1 MAKHEAPFDHRAIEE
16 RAAAWLARRDGGV
29 WTKEDDALLSDWLAE
44 STAHRVAF
52 LRLEAVWEGARRA
65 RALSSGPP
73 GLVPPPRKWMESPFF
88 PPLAAETPGV
98 LPHRRS
104 SLRWKIAAAFLL
116 VVGIGSVGYELDW
129 FAPGDVYTTPVGD
142 VAAIPLADGSVV
154 TLNTASRIR
163 VEFAPKER
171 RVILERGEA
180 YFAVKRNA
188 ARPFVVVAGDQRIV
202 DVGTQFSVRREAAGL
217 RVVVTEGMVR
227 LETPRAAVHP
237 ASGAVFAQ
245 PLKSQSLAEIDVPLS
260 AGAVAF
266 AQNGDL
272 LIHRESVR
280 QAEDLMT
287 WRKGYLTFHD
297 TTLADAVAEF
307 NRYNDHQITIED
319 PQTAAIRIS
328 GTFRPTD
335 YQAFVRL
342 LHDGYSVAVHDTRAG
357 MTLSKD

>member
-1 MAKHEAPFDHRAIEE
+1 MAKHEAPFNHRAIEE
-16 RAAAWLARRDGGV
+16 RAAAWLARRDGGQ
-29 WTKEDDALLSDWLAE
+29 WTQEDEARLTDWLNE

-65 RALSSGPP
+65 RVLSKAPAGF
-73 GLVPPPRKWMESPFF
+73 VPPPRKWMSPFF
-88 PPLAAETPGV
+88 PSVASQAPRALPL
-98 LPHRRS
+98 RRA
-104 SLRWKIAAAFLL
+104 SLRWAIAASLLL
-116 VVGIGSVGYELDW
+116 VAGIGSVGYVLHG
-129 FAPGDVYTTPVGD
+129 FATGDVYTTSVGG
-142 VAAIPLADGSVV
+142 VSSIPLTDGSVV

-180 YFAVKRNA
+180 YFTVTRNA
-188 ARPFVVVAGDQRIV
+188 ARPFVVVAGDHRIV
-202 DVGTQFSVRREAAGL
+202 DVGTQFSVRREPAGL
-217 RVVVTEGMVR
+217 RVVVTEGVVR
-227 LETPRAAVHP
+227 LEGPHADVHSS
-237 ASGAVFAQ
+237 SGAVSAQ
-245 PLKSQSLAEIDVPLS
+245 PPKSLADMDVRLS

-272 LIHRESVR
+272 LVHKESVR
-280 QAEDLMT
+280 QAEDMMT

-307 NRYNDHQITIED
+307 NRYNDRQITIGD
-319 PQTAAIRIS
+319 PQTAGIRIS

-342 LHDGYSVAVHDTRAG
+342 LHDGYSVDIHDTDEG

>member
-1 MAKHEAPFDHRAIEE
+1 MAEHEAPLNHRAIEE
-16 RAAAWLARRDGGV
+16 RAAAWLARRDGGD
-29 WTKEDDALLSDWLAE
+29 WREEDDAHLTDWLNV

-65 RALSSGPP
+65 RALSSAPP
-73 GLVPPPRKWMESPFF
+73 GLVPPPRKWMASPFF
-88 PPLAAETPGV
+88 RAIASRTPRG
-98 LPHRRS
+98 LRQRRS
-104 SLRWKIAAAFLL
+104 SRRWTIAASLLL
-116 VVGIGSVGYELDW
+116 VVGIGSVGYVLDW
-129 FAPGDVYTTPVGD
+129 FAPGDVYTTSVGD
-142 VAAIPLADGSVV
+142 VSSIPLEDGSVV

-163 VEFAPKER
+163 IEFAPKER

-180 YFAVKRNA
+180 YFAVRRDA
-188 ARPFVVVAGDQRIV
+188 TRPFVVVAGDHRVV
-202 DVGTQFSVRREAAGL
+202 DVGTQFSVRRERTGL

-227 LETPRAAVHP
+227 LESPRADVHSATGVDLAQTPRA
-237 ASGAVFAQ
+237 
-245 PLKSQSLAEIDVPLS
+245 LAGMDVRLS

-272 LIHRESVR
+272 LVHKETVR
-280 QAEDLMT
+280 QAEDMMT
-287 WRKGYLTFHD
+287 WRNGYLTFHD

-307 NRYNDHQITIED
+307 NRYNHHQITIED
-319 PQTAAIRIS
+319 PQTAGIRIS

-342 LHDGYSVAVHDTRAG
+342 LHDGYSVDVHDTDEG

>member
-1 MAKHEAPFDHRAIEE
+1 MAEHEAPCNHRAIEE
-16 RAAAWLARRDGGV
+16 RAAAWLARRDGTA
-29 WTKEDDALLSDWLAE
+29 WSQEDEAHLSDWLDE

-88 PPLAAETPGV
+88 PSTAPHAASSPR
-98 LPHRRS
+98 HRRS
-104 SLRWKIAAAFLL
+104 SLPWAIAASFLL
-116 VVGIGSVGYELDW
+116 VVGTGSVGYVLDW
-129 FAPGDVYTTPVGD
+129 FAPGDVYTTSIGD
-142 VAAIPLADGSVV
+142 VSSIPLADGTVV

-163 VEFAPKER
+163 VEFSPKER
-171 RVILERGEA
+171 RVVLERGEA
-180 YFAVKRNA
+180 YFAVRRNA
-188 ARPFVVVAGDQRIV
+188 ARPFVVVAGDHRIV
-202 DVGTQFSVRREAAGL
+202 DVGTRFSVRREAAGL

-227 LETPRAAVHP
+227 LEGPRAEGHSVR
-237 ASGAVFAQ
+237 GAALAP
-245 PLKSQSLAEIDVPLS
+245 PLKSLAEMDVRLS

-272 LIHRESVR
+272 LVQKESVR
-280 QAEDLMT
+280 QAEDMMT
-287 WRKGYLTFHD
+287 WREGFLTFHD

-307 NRYNDHQITIED
+307 NRYNDHRITIED
-319 PQTAAIRIS
+319 PRTAGIRIS

-342 LHDGYSVAVHDTRAG
+342 LHDGYSVEIHDTSEG

>member
-1 MAKHEAPFDHRAIEE
+1 MAEHEAPFNHRAIEE
-16 RAAAWLARRDGGV
+16 RAAAWLARRDGGE
-29 WTKEDDALLSDWLAE
+29 WTKEDDARLTDWLNE

-65 RALSSGPP
+65 RALSSAPP
-73 GLVPPPRKWMESPFF
+73 GVVPPPGKWMESPFF
-88 PPLAAETPGV
+88 PSIASRTPRG
-98 LPHRRS
+98 LRRGS
-104 SLRWKIAAAFLL
+104 SLRWTIAASLL
-116 VVGIGSVGYELDW
+116 LFVGIGSVGYVLDW
-129 FAPGDVYTTPVGD
+129 FAPGDVYTTSVGD
-142 VAAIPLADGSVV
+142 VSSIPLADGSVV

-188 ARPFVVVAGDQRIV
+188 ARPFVVIAGDHRVV
-202 DVGTQFSVRREAAGL
+202 DVGTRFSVRREPAGL

-227 LETPRAAVHP
+227 LESPRAEVHS
-237 ASGAVFAQ
+237 AGGVDFAQ
-245 PLKSQSLAEIDVPLS
+245 TSTALAEMDVRLS

-272 LIHRESVR
+272 LVHKESVR
-280 QAEDLMT
+280 QAEDMMS
-287 WRKGYLTFHD
+287 WRNGYLTFHD

-307 NRYNDHQITIED
+307 NRYNHHQITIED
-319 PQTAAIRIS
+319 PQIAGIRIS

-342 LHDGYSVAVHDTRAG
+342 LHDGYSVDVHDTNEG

>member
-1 MAKHEAPFDHRAIEE
+1 MAKHEAPFNHRAIEE

-29 WTKEDDALLSDWLAE
+29 WTKEDEAHLSDWLGE

-65 RALSSGPP
+65 RVLSSGPP

-88 PPLAAETPGV
+88 PSVAPETPGV
-98 LPHRRS
+98 LAHRRS
-104 SLRWKIAAAFLL
+104 PLRWKIAASFLL
-116 VVGIGSVGYELDW
+116 VVGIASVGYVLDW
-129 FAPGDVYTTPVGD
+129 FAPGDVYTTSVGD
-142 VAAIPLADGSVV
+142 VSSIPLADGSVV

-180 YFAVKRNA
+180 YFAVQRNA
-188 ARPFVVVAGDQRIV
+188 ARPFVVIAGDHRIV

-227 LETPRAAVHP
+227 LESPRADVHP
-237 ASGAVFAQ
+237 ASGAGFAQ
-245 PLKSQSLAEIDVPLS
+245 PLKSQSLAEMDVPLS

-272 LIHRESVR
+272 LVHKETVR
-280 QAEDLMT
+280 QAEDMMT

-319 PQTAAIRIS
+319 PQTAGIRIS

-342 LHDGYSVAVHDTRAG
+342 LHDGYSVEVHDTHEG